1 MSKGIIVGADTRNRR
16 NLITFFQKQDL
27 PCVACETLADLPAQ
41 LATDPGMRFTLLLAD
56 LRISDD
62 EVRKLAEQYR
72 DRLRLLVEIEDDT
85 AETALT
91 YVLNF
96 GIYYVYPKGTMR
108 LPKLCQILHE
118 AVGGSLI
125 PNFKRLVQD
134 DVTQLPGSCPICA
147 EVLPVGEVTVF
158 P

>member
-62 EVRKLAEQYR
+62 EVRKLAPR
-72 DRLRLLVEIEDDT
+72 
-85 AETALT
+85 
-91 YVLNF
+91 YVIHRVCF
-96 GIYYVYPKGTMR
+96 TRGKMEFAKESTP
-108 LPKLCQILHE
+108 LPKNDAMFVIRTM
-118 AVGGSLI
+118 G
-125 PNFKRLVQD
+125 
-134 DVTQLPGSCPICA
+134 
-147 EVLPVGEVTVF
+147 
-158 P
+158 